1 MEVDLRNEKVGY
13 KIRDAQVQKIPYML
27 VVGDREVSDRT
38 IAVRNRF
45 EGDQG
50 SMELDKFIDLI
61 KDFVDKKVTKP

>member
-1 MEVDLRNEKVGY
+1 MITIEASGDLCEK
-13 KIRDAQVQKIPYML
+13 
-27 VVGDREVSDRT
+27 

-50 SMELDKFIDLI
+50 SMEVDQFVTLI